1 MPELA
6 SSPDSSSLATRL
18 ADARRRLAALDLP
31 VPIGA
36 QLHRQFIAMCDSVKA
51 PGADEEAAERRL
63 AMFLAALDRAASGIS
78 GNGNSAGN

>member
-6 SSPDSSSLATRL
+6 PSSDSSSLATRL
-18 ADARRRLAALDLP
+18 ADARRALAASDLP
-31 VPIGA
+31 VPVGA
-36 QLHRQFIAMCDSVKA
+36 QLHRQFIAICDSVKA

-78 GNGNSAGN
+78 GNGNSPGS